1 MILDSGPAVAI
12 EGLCPY
18 IYRIYHAEC
27 GMVYVDCVPRS
38 AGAWRCATR
47 TPAGLLLLLA
57 LLLLRALLLLLEAW
71 AADVRLLSRR
81 WGWCVVQCGGH
92 LLSGER

>member
-1 MILDSGPAVAI
+1 MSIYI
-12 EGLCPY
+12 EYTMPNGICRLCPSLG
-18 IYRIYHAEC
+18 R
-27 GMVYVDCVPRS
+27 
-38 AGAWRCATR
+38 WRCATR
-47 TPAGLLLLLA
+47 TIVGGRGLLLLLA

>member
-1 MILDSGPAVAI
+1 MIP
-12 EGLCPY
+12 C
-18 IYRIYHAEC
+18 
-27 GMVYVDCVPRS
+27 VDCVPRS
-38 AGAWRCATR
+38 AGGGAPHARR
-47 TPAGLLLLLA
+47 PAGLLLLLA
-57 LLLLRALLLLLEAW
+57 LLLLRALLLLLLEAW